1 MGSMEWLL
9 GVQRAHGG
17 CMEEYGMVARCV
29 EGAHRVVARCT
40 EGVQRGIEWL
50 LGAWRGDMEQLLGA
64 QRACRGV

>member
-1 MGSMEWLL
+1 
-9 GVQRAHGG
+9 
-17 CMEEYGMVARCV
+17 MVARYAEVC
-29 EGAHRVVARCT
+29 EGQIEGPQRGIEWFLGHRGGHGVVASCT